1 MIQDRIKEYINRF
14 DRFAAGNNIRLTK
27 VEPGYAEAEM
37 IISEELLNGNDVVQ
51 GGAVFTLADIA
62 FAGAANAENKGMVT
76 QSSNITF
83 LRPGDGEKLFASARE
98 IHRGKN
104 TGVYEIRITNTRGKL
119 VACGEMIGFATGRPL
134 IEE

>member
-1 MIQDRIKEYINRF
+1 MLQDRIKEYINEF

-37 IISEELLNGNDVVQ
+37 IITTALLNGNNVVQ
-51 GGAVFTLADIA
+51 GGAIFTLADIA

-83 LRPGDGEKLFASARE
+83 LRPGTGDKLFASARE
-98 IHRGKN
+98 VNRGKT
-104 TGVYEIRITNTRGKL
+104 TGLYQITVTNSAGKL
-119 VACGEMIGFATGRPL
+119 IASGQMVGFATGRPL

>member
-76 QSSNITF
+76 QSSHITF

-98 IHRGKN
+98 IHRGKT
-104 TGVYEIRITNTRGKL
+104 TGVYEIRVTNTRGKL